1 MVTKGEESMSFISER
16 ILRGEREAGARGSN
30 RFAKS
35 VCEAAFAATCF
46 SSFCWCITNFPDF
59 KLVLTGRK
67 LTQNCV
73 FPICVDLFPMFAPF
87 PPFQPSSWL
96 SVDQSCSTG
105 PNNVATILSPQ
116 QRNEPKDFFTE
127 KTKLDLNQIQ
137 SIYTNQQTRKS
148 FVSIHVPAGS
158 FEQVLW
164 VQYALEWQQS
174 KGVTDY
180 GKLSCLKSKFIKLH
194 QEYIDSSFHWPRR
207 KNPQVRCSF

>member
-1 MVTKGEESMSFISER
+1 MPVSTDHFSKRGFPRGKMEITSYYYGTFLWRRKGENRGVLFRKRYCEGRRGWSE
-16 ILRGEREAGARGSN
+16 GSN

-46 SSFCWCITNFPDF
+46 SCCWCITNFPDF

-116 QRNEPKDFFTE
+116 QRNEPKGFFT
-127 KTKLDLNQIQ
+127 KTKLDLNQI
-137 SIYTNQQTRKS
+137 
-148 FVSIHVPAGS
+148 
-158 FEQVLW
+158 
-164 VQYALEWQQS
+164 
-174 KGVTDY
+174 
-180 GKLSCLKSKFIKLH
+180 
-194 QEYIDSSFHWPRR
+194 
-207 KNPQVRCSF
+207 

>member
-1 MVTKGEESMSFISER
+1 MVTKGEESRSFISEK
-16 ILRGEREAGARGSN
+16 IFWGEREAGAGGSN

-46 SSFCWCITNFPDF
+46 SCCWCITNFPDF

-116 QRNEPKDFFTE
+116 QRNEPKGWTWIKFNQFILTI
-127 KTKLDLNQIQ
+127 KHVSPLCPYMCQLDPL
-137 SIYTNQQTRKS
+137 
-148 FVSIHVPAGS
+148 
-158 FEQVLW
+158 
-164 VQYALEWQQS
+164 S
-174 KGVTDY
+174 KCCGFRT
-180 GKLSCLKSKFIKLH
+180 
-194 QEYIDSSFHWPRR
+194 P
-207 KNPQVRCSF
+207 

>member
-1 MVTKGEESMSFISER
+1 MPFLACFFIAELSKKVHKPWLDCKNKQTRNCLFGRGHSIWVSVYTLPNGQCLFERTNFKKRLPQRENWDHFLLFWNIFVVTKGGESRSFISEK
-16 ILRGEREAGARGSN
+16 ILWGEREAGARGSN

-35 VCEAAFAATCF
+35 VCEAAFAATWF

-127 KTKLDLNQIQ
+127 KTKLDLNQI
-137 SIYTNQQTRKS
+137 
-148 FVSIHVPAGS
+148 
-158 FEQVLW
+158 
-164 VQYALEWQQS
+164 
-174 KGVTDY
+174 
-180 GKLSCLKSKFIKLH
+180 
-194 QEYIDSSFHWPRR
+194 
-207 KNPQVRCSF
+207 